1 MNETITHL
9 ADLDTETRFVATVMS
24 NERLTPEQSD
34 EEVRELVLDVSRP
47 DFQYEVGQSIAV
59 FAPGDP
65 QFGKKDHVRLY
76 SVADLPETSA
86 HGSPRIK
93 IAVRRC
99 AYIDPYSG
107 EKYDGVASNYLCDLQ
122 PGDTLSVA
130 GPFGLA
136 FEVPAELDA
145 NLILIGTGTGIA
157 PFRAFVKHIFNNV
170 PDWGG
175 RVWLFYGAQSGLEL
189 LYMNEEVDDFT
200 QYYDE
205 NTFQAFK
212 ALSPRPGW
220 ADPIAWDH
228 AIATRADELW
238 KMLGEPKTYVYVAGL
253 EKMRDELDKVFT
265 SVAGSASAWQR
276 RKAELTAGKRWVEL
290 MY

>member
-1 MNETITHL
+1 MSETTTHL
-9 ADLDTETRFVATVMS
+9 ADLDVETRFVATVVS
-24 NERLTPEQSD
+24 NERITSEESK

-47 DFQYEVGQSIAV
+47 NFDYAVGQSIGV

-65 QFGKKDHVRLY
+65 QFGKKDHFRLY
-76 SVADLPETSA
+76 SVADLPERNET
-86 HGSPRIK
+86 GSPRIK

-99 AYIDPYSG
+99 EYIDSYSG
-107 EKYDGVASNYLCDLQ
+107 EKYDGIASNFLCDRQ
-122 PGDTLSVA
+122 AGDTISIA

-136 FEVPAELDA
+136 FDVPQELDA

-157 PFRAFVKHIFNNV
+157 PFRAFVKHIFANV
-170 PDWGG
+170 PEWEG
-175 RVWLFYGAQSGLEL
+175 RIWLFYGAQSGLEL
-189 LYMNEEVDDFT
+189 LYMNDERDDFT

-205 NTFQAFK
+205 DTFQAFK

-228 AIATRADELW
+228 TIATRADELW

-253 EKMRDELDKVFT
+253 EKMRAELDKVFT
-265 SVAGSASAWQR
+265 AVAGSEEAWER
-276 RKAELTAGKRWVEL
+276 RRAELTAGKRWVEL
-290 MY
+290 LY